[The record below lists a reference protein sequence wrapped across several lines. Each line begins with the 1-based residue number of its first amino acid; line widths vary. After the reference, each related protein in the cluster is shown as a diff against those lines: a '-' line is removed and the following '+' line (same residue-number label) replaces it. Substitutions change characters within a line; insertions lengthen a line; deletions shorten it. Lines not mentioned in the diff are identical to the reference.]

1 MPTVASVA
9 EPRPEGLAGP
19 ASDGTGSRPAGK
31 RRHNWRPLGELLVR
45 DGLITPAQL
54 QDALRVQ
61 AETTTYAPLGQILV
75 DQKVLTPEQ
84 LTAALAKHHKKNRLG
99 DIMVET
105 NTITEEQLELA
116 LECQQATGRR
126 LGDVLVRLNFATER
140 QVKEALAKQLDVAFV
155 ELDDVAVDRRL
166 TNLIRR
172 GYAEYR
178 RVVPIAMAGDQ
189 ITLVMDDPTDTEAVQ
204 ELELATGCKVEVVIS
219 TTEAFERAFARA
231 YDEESR
237 SADPGE
243 ETQEIDEGLMRWG
256 APDSQ
261 AWADL
266 RAECQALREER
277 DASVRA
283 LQELEARRAELTRHL
298 AEREAAHA
306 ALRREHAAALE
317 ALGGRRGSA
326 DAADRAPQDVAES
339 LEAVLRRLKA

>member
-204 ELELATGCKVEVVIS
+204 ELELATG
-219 TTEAFERAFARA
+219 AR
-231 YDEESR
+231 SR
-237 SADPGE
+237 SSSRRPRRSSG
-243 ETQEIDEGLMRWG
+243 R
-256 APDSQ
+256 S
-261 AWADL
+261 
-266 RAECQALREER
+266 RARTTRSRGRPTRPRRPRRSTRVSCGGGRPT
-277 DASVRA
+277 
-283 LQELEARRAELTRHL
+283 ARRGPTSGPSARRSGRSATRACGL
-298 AEREAAHA
+298 SRSSKRAA
-306 ALRREHAAALE
+306 R
-317 ALGGRRGSA
+317 S
-326 DAADRAPQDVAES
+326 
-339 LEAVLRRLKA
+339 